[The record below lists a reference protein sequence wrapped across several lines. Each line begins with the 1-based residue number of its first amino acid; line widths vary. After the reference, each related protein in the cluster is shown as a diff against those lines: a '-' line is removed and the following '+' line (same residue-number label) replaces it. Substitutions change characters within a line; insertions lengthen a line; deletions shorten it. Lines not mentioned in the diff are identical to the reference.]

1 MKAQLLMRE
10 RLALSSRAFVE
21 IAIGSWP
28 SPYPAAL
35 TGTSTVWPTSLDNAC
50 VLRYDN
56 ETGKGDHKHV
66 DEVEVPYQFSDLD
79 RLQADFWADVH
90 VRRK

>member
-10 RLALSSRAFVE
+10 RLALSSRAF
-21 IAIGSWP
+21 
-28 SPYPAAL
+28 
-35 TGTSTVWPTSLDNAC
+35 
-50 VLRYDN
+50 
-56 ETGKGDHKHV
+56 DHKHV